1 VRYSPESCVFCPS
14 SLHAAHQALPSSMAH
29 ARSGPSWCPVPAP
42 LSGGRELVCRR
53 LLHSPAAVRASRPRR
68 RWLLATIT
76 ALGCASAVAF
86 SASYQMVARFANKN
100 VISLGLGCVGSGL
113 VVLALELAL
122 GALPGGVRRRNV
134 WLLELTAGAPSG
146 PLAQRR
152 CAGPLS
158 RVAACWAL
166 TRVRLAPGLGS
177 PSWRAAAEP
186 VPCVC
191 TLCRH
196 SSCDRA
202 LRQPSQ
208 EPLGQPSQEPRAR
221 RRVPGGPGGV
231 GVAAVRPLARDRGL
245 GAGAGARRTGR
256 AAAQAGTR
264 APARACMPRSEPC
277 PPARWR
283 SAATPLSSAAP
294 PLSRVPRTPSHLLH
308 RMER

>member
-1 VRYSPESCVFCPS
+1 
-14 SLHAAHQALPSSMAH
+14 MAH

-158 RVAACWAL
+158 RVAACWN
-166 TRVRLAPGLGS
+166 LG
-177 PSWRAAAEP
+177 
-186 VPCVC
+186 
-191 TLCRH
+191 
-196 SSCDRA
+196 
-202 LRQPSQ
+202 
-208 EPLGQPSQEPRAR
+208 
-221 RRVPGGPGGV
+221 
-231 GVAAVRPLARDRGL
+231 
-245 GAGAGARRTGR
+245 
-256 AAAQAGTR
+256 
-264 APARACMPRSEPC
+264 
-277 PPARWR
+277 
-283 SAATPLSSAAP
+283 
-294 PLSRVPRTPSHLLH
+294 
-308 RMER
+308 